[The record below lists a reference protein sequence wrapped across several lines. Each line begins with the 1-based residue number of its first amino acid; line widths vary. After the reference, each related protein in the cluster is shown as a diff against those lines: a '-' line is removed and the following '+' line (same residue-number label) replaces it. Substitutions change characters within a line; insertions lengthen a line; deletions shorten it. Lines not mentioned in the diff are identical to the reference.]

1 MERREQQIEVRAAK
15 FEDLE
20 RLCEI
25 YSESFSDTEP
35 MVKHW
40 WKILEDPNIHYLV
53 AVDGEKILGVASIV
67 TINKILRS
75 GSRMGLIEDVAVT
88 SEARGLG
95 LGKLLIES
103 LLSLGEELGC
113 YKVVLNCSDANVAFY
128 EKCGMY
134 KAENQMRWDRPKKQN

>member
-1 MERREQQIEVRAAK
+1 MERREQQIEVRDVK

-35 MVKHW
+35 MPKHW
-40 WKILEDPNIHYLV
+40 WNIMEDPNIHYRV
-53 AVDGEKILGVASIV
+53 AIQGEKILGVASLI
-67 TINKILRS
+67 TISKILRS
-75 GSRMGLIEDVAVT
+75 GSRMGLIEDVAVS

-95 LGKLLIES
+95 LGKLLIED

-113 YKVVLNCSDANVAFY
+113 YKVVLNCSDDNVTFY

-134 KAENQMRWDRPKKQN
+134 KAENQMRWDRPKKQK

>member
-75 GSRMGLIEDVAVT
+75 GSRMGLIEDVAVA

>member
-1 MERREQQIEVRAAK
+1 MERREQQIEIREAK

-25 YSESFSDTEP
+25 YSEAFYDTEP

-40 WKILEDPNIHYLV
+40 WKIIEDQNTVYKV
-53 AVDGEKILGVASIV
+53 AVAGEKILGVASLI

-75 GSRMGLIEDVAVT
+75 GSRMGLIEDVAVS

-95 LGKLLIES
+95 LGKLLIKD
-103 LLSLGEELGC
+103 LLSIGEELGC
-113 YKVVLNCSDANVAFY
+113 YKVILNCSDDNIKFY

-134 KAENQMRWDRPKKQN
+134 LAENQMRWDRPKKQK

>member
-75 GSRMGLIEDVAVT
+75 GSRMGLIEDVAVA

-95 LGKLLIES
+95 LGRLLIES

>member
-1 MERREQQIEVRAAK
+1 MERREQQIEIRDAK

-25 YSESFSDTEP
+25 YSEAFRETAP

-40 WKILEDPNIHYLV
+40 WKIIEDPNIVYRV
-53 AVDGEKILGVASIV
+53 AFTGKKILGVASLI

-75 GSRMGLIEDVAVT
+75 GSRMGLIEDVAVS

-95 LGKLLIES
+95 VGKLLIKD
-103 LLSLGEELGC
+103 LLSIADKGGC
-113 YKVVLNCSDANVAFY
+113 YKTVLNCSDENIAFY

-134 KAENQMRWDRPKKQN
+134 KAENQMRWDRLKKQN

>member
-1 MERREQQIEVRAAK
+1 MERRKQQIEIRSAK

-20 RLCEI
+20 ILCQI
-25 YSESFSDTEP
+25 YSEAFSETAP
-35 MVKHW
+35 MPKHW
-40 WKILEDPNIHYLV
+40 WKIIEDPNIHYKV
-53 AVDGEKILGVASIV
+53 ALSDGKIVGVATLI

-75 GSRMGLIEDVAVT
+75 GSRVGTIEDVAVS

-95 LGKLLIES
+95 LGKLLIED

-113 YKVVLNCSDANVAFY
+113 YKVILNCSDDNVKFY

-134 KAENQMRWDRPKKQN
+134 RAENQMRWDRSKKQK

>member
-53 AVDGEKILGVASIV
+53 AVDGEKILGVASII

-75 GSRMGLIEDVAVT
+75 GSRMGLIEDVAVA

-134 KAENQMRWDRPKKQN
+134 KAENQMRWDRPKKQM

>member
-25 YSESFSDTEP
+25 YSEAFHDTTP
-35 MVKHW
+35 MLKHW
-40 WKILEDPNIHYLV
+40 WKIMEDPNIYYRV
-53 AVDGEKILGVASIV
+53 AVQGERVLGVASLIA
-67 TINKILRS
+67 INKILRS
-75 GSRMGLIEDVAVT
+75 GSRMGLIEDVAVS

-95 LGKLLIES
+95 LGKLLIED
-103 LLSLGEELGC
+103 LLALGEELGC
-113 YKVVLNCSDANVAFY
+113 YKVVLNCSDDNVKFY

-134 KAENQMRWDRPKKQN
+134 KAENQMRWDRSKKQK